1 MKRKIGLSDVVLVGV
16 LSAVVFVSNYLQIP
30 IPTIGPVS
38 RIHFA
43 NTFCLLAAMLLG
55 GLRGGLAAGIGSMF
69 FDLLNPLYIADAPI
83 TFLNKFI
90 MGFVC
95 GKIAYSGG
103 RAASHHGF
111 NLAAA
116 ICGSLSY
123 VVLYVGKSFLSN
135 YLVNGVLG
143 TALLEAAQKA
153 GTSLINAAI
162 AVVFVM
168 ILHPIFRQILLKTN
182 LYRKV
187 QAQGK

>member
-30 IPTIGPVS
+30 IPTIGNVS

-55 GLRGGLAAGIGSMF
+55 GLRGGLSAGIGSMF
-69 FDLLNPLYIADAPI
+69 FDLLNPLYLADAPI
-83 TFLNKFI
+83 TFLNKFV

-95 GKIAYSGG
+95 GRIAHSGG
-103 RAASHHGF
+103 RHADHPGF
-111 NLAAA
+111 NLLAAV
-116 ICGSLSY
+116 CGSLSY
-123 VVLYVGKSFLSN
+123 VVLYVGKSFLKN

-162 AVVFVM
+162 AVVFVT
-168 ILHPIFRQILLKTN
+168 ILHPIFRKILEKTN
-182 LYRKV
+182 LYRSLSTE
-187 QAQGK
+187 GR